1 MSVTKRENEKERRA
15 AWKFDEITNGFKVEA
30 RYCFP
35 THLPLFLKKKEI
47 CINEIR
53 KLNLNM
59 SNNYTK
65 EISLIC
71 FHKN

>member
-35 THLPLFLKKKEI
+35 NPSSSFFEK
-47 CINEIR
+47 R
-53 KLNLNM
+53 NM
-59 SNNYTK
+59 YK
-65 EISLIC
+65 
-71 FHKN
+71 